1 MGALLITLSAS
12 SQTQV
17 GYVRTLERP
26 RQASVGIEGVTVN
39 ILEYPNAIV
48 TKKKG
53 KFSFAIPGKKQG
65 GSFTVARIEK
75 KGYTLVD
82 KQLRGR
88 RYAYSADVPLE
99 IVMVSNQQ
107 LEKDKLQI
115 EKKAIEKARN
125 NYERKIASLEKL
137 LQEKAI
143 SEQEHGEQLEQ
154 LAKDYENYIS
164 LIDKMAERYALTDY
178 RGLSDINRQIN
189 ECIENAELERADSLI
204 NSKGSFDQR
213 EQEIRSQL
221 ELNRKAA
228 EVLAQSQKDAEFK
241 LNDLAQDYYNKYT
254 IFAANYQNDS
264 AAYYLERRANLD
276 DTTNVEWL
284 YDAACY
290 LKDIGNIDK
299 ALSLFLKAH
308 SQYVA
313 TGTNNLRHAL
323 ILETIADTYYDKSDD
338 INAKP
343 FYDLA
348 IDAFEAINTLHPHLV
363 HCYNRLLFSITSTMK
378 NGQKI
383 WDAFEGTKLKVSDGE
398 DYYKDK
404 VILNKIYDN
413 PVIDLDN
420 IFFEDGSWSSDIDY
434 NKAVLYH
441 ERVLSKVDSIYGP
454 NCVLAAIVHMSLGK
468 AYRYSRNL
476 DKSLENYVLA
486 SQIINSIDSLNPEL
500 SDLYEK
506 MADFF
511 RYAKKDTAAAINCYQ
526 KAIHILKKVYGI
538 NQKMGVY
545 YRSLGDLY
553 DKLHEYQSA
562 LESYFEALDNDKR
575 IYGEKS
581 NWIIQTNSTIS
592 LTYRNLGD
600 FDKAIE
606 YLQMNKSIIDQRL
619 EWNSSRDKTAQYDAY
634 YRELGDIYFLKKD
647 YSSALDA
654 YYNKINVD
662 TIEYGEKGIIIWEDY
677 GKIGSVYL
685 CQGDTVKAVENFV
698 KSLEM
703 LKADKREKLKGLDE
717 FDANFMLYYTRCDY
731 YQAVRCFIDAL
742 EFMQR
747 SRSPFISF
755 SAERILRMI
764 KQSEQSNE

>member
-1 MGALLITLSAS
+1 MITLSAS

-143 SEQEHGEQLEQ
+143 SEQEHCEQLEQ

-254 IFAANYQNDS
+254 IS
-264 AAYYLERRANLD
+264 PR
-276 DTTNVEWL
+276 TTRTTPLPTTWNVAPTL
-284 YDAACY
+284 TTP
-290 LKDIGNIDK
+290 LTLNG
-299 ALSLFLKAH
+299 STTPP
-308 SQYVA
+308 A
-313 TGTNNLRHAL
+313 T
-323 ILETIADTYYDKSDD
+323 
-338 INAKP
+338 
-343 FYDLA
+343 
-348 IDAFEAINTLHPHLV
+348 
-363 HCYNRLLFSITSTMK
+363 
-378 NGQKI
+378 
-383 WDAFEGTKLKVSDGE
+383 
-398 DYYKDK
+398 
-404 VILNKIYDN
+404 
-413 PVIDLDN
+413 
-420 IFFEDGSWSSDIDY
+420 
-434 NKAVLYH
+434 
-441 ERVLSKVDSIYGP
+441 
-454 NCVLAAIVHMSLGK
+454 
-468 AYRYSRNL
+468 
-476 DKSLENYVLA
+476 
-486 SQIINSIDSLNPEL
+486 
-500 SDLYEK
+500 
-506 MADFF
+506 
-511 RYAKKDTAAAINCYQ
+511 
-526 KAIHILKKVYGI
+526 
-538 NQKMGVY
+538 
-545 YRSLGDLY
+545 
-553 DKLHEYQSA
+553 
-562 LESYFEALDNDKR
+562 
-575 IYGEKS
+575 
-581 NWIIQTNSTIS
+581 
-592 LTYRNLGD
+592 
-600 FDKAIE
+600 
-606 YLQMNKSIIDQRL
+606 
-619 EWNSSRDKTAQYDAY
+619 
-634 YRELGDIYFLKKD
+634 
-647 YSSALDA
+647 
-654 YYNKINVD
+654 
-662 TIEYGEKGIIIWEDY
+662 
-677 GKIGSVYL
+677 
-685 CQGDTVKAVENFV
+685 
-698 KSLEM
+698 
-703 LKADKREKLKGLDE
+703 
-717 FDANFMLYYTRCDY
+717 
-731 YQAVRCFIDAL
+731 
-742 EFMQR
+742 
-747 SRSPFISF
+747 
-755 SAERILRMI
+755 
-764 KQSEQSNE
+764 